1 MDGITAEQI
10 RSGQLWEATE
20 RKNSAL
26 VQVLKQV
33 CSRNKAIERQQLWQ
47 QKDREDHGSRSC
59 ITLKSRDGEVRSI
72 TRVPA
77 GAKVTDNNTNKY
89 ARERA
94 KLADHKEDCQLER
107 FCDGNDSAW
116 RPDTFFTDT
125 CGGDDIPPWPI
136 RPSELFTNPTIV
148 MRIMAQQMEKK
159 KDKKLKRK
167 QEKEEGNKDKLGDK
181 SGKKTK
187 KDKKSKK
194 AGKDKKSKKK
204 SKKKKLKKKSKKAA
218 DKPASKKARRSDR
231 SDDAPNSSASDDGTS
246 SSSSSDSSGSDST

>member
-33 CSRNKAIERQQLWQ
+33 CSRNKALERQQLWQ

-94 KLADHKEDCQLER
+94 KLADQKEDCQLER

-116 RPDTFFTDT
+116 RPDTFLRILVVGMTFRLGRSGQRSSSPT
-125 CGGDDIPPWPI
+125 
-136 RPSELFTNPTIV
+136 RPSLCASWRSKWKN
-148 MRIMAQQMEKK
+148 
-159 KDKKLKRK
+159 
-167 QEKEEGNKDKLGDK
+167 KEIKN
-181 SGKKTK
+181 
-187 KDKKSKK
+187 
-194 AGKDKKSKKK
+194 
-204 SKKKKLKKKSKKAA
+204 
-218 DKPASKKARRSDR
+218 
-231 SDDAPNSSASDDGTS
+231 
-246 SSSSSDSSGSDST
+246 